1 MGIVRQISLID
12 EETGEFISSN
22 QQKLGSKL
30 KEGWIVVYKR
40 ALIKLLDDCPNCATL
55 KVYLRIAAA
64 QTYDTITY
72 ITTPYVAKSLGI
84 TYQTAWNAVRWLVNN
99 GYLRKTSNPTGA
111 TGFIVNPLVSTC
123 GKHNYDEKV
132 DAFADADT
140 SLEETSETLVEELPL
155 ADMPKPRVRSKGTKD
170 NTVDK
175 VLPGM
180 TVSDVDEDELIP
192 TISFDE
198 FTAFASGAASI
209 PASLLE

>member
-40 ALIKLLDDCPNCATL
+40 ALIKLLEDCPNYATL

-72 ITTPYVAKSLGI
+72 ITTPYIAKSLGV
-84 TYQTAWNAVRWLVNN
+84 TYQTAWNAVKWLISN

-111 TGFIVNPLVSTC
+111 NGFIVNPFTSTC
-123 GKHNYDEKV
+123 GKHNFDEKSK
-132 DAFADADT
+132 AFSDIV
-140 SLEETSETLVEELPL
+140 LEESSETLVEELPL
-155 ADMPKPRVRSKGTKD
+155 ADMPKSRGTKD
-170 NTVDK
+170 NAVK
-175 VLPGM
+175 ELLPGLE
-180 TVSDVDEDELIP
+180 VSDVDEDELIP
-192 TISFDE
+192 TVSFDE
-198 FTAFASGAASI
+198 FAAFASGAASL
-209 PASLLE
+209 PASLHE